1 MKKVLCILAAC
12 LVLLPQMLVAQGPR
26 RGKPSRKELTEENEK
41 LKNSLDSLRTLVDS
55 LQVADSL
62 KHIEHLKALEDAKRP
77 EIERLMISFDP
88 QASDSL
94 LAKWYEATAVKFED
108 CVNTYDMS
116 EEVFT
121 SDVSDSV
128 MIARLA
134 AMNCPI
140 ALPFDQTVKNY
151 MILYAEKRKSTMG
164 RIIGLS
170 KYYFPIFEETLARY
184 GLPLE
189 LKYMAVVESM
199 LNPVATS
206 PAGARGIWQFMFNT
220 AKGYGLEINSFIDDR
235 LDVEKASDAAA
246 RYLRDAYRTFGD
258 WSLAISSYN
267 CGAGNIMKAIK
278 RAAGSRN
285 FWDIYPYL
293 KRETRGYVPA
303 FVGVMYAM
311 TYYREYGIE
320 PQDVGMPAAVDTF
333 MIDRKLHF
341 AQIHEVV
348 GVPMDIVK
356 HLNPQYIYEV
366 IPGTASRKYALKLPY
381 NWCGPFM
388 DAHPD
393 SLYGHRA
400 AELFESDVIK
410 AASSGKSTRPD
421 NRIVYKVK
429 EGDYLG
435 RIASRHHVTVKQLK
449 SWNNLKSDKLR
460 VGQILYIYK

>member
-1 MKKVLCILAAC
+1 MTLAEKINNDLKEAMKNKDSFKLGVIRMVKGAMQLEKPNPREELTDDDVIKVISK
-12 LVLLPQMLVAQGPR
+12 QIKM
-26 RGKPSRKELTEENEK
+26 RKESIAQFEAANRNDLVEQNKKEIAILEEYM
-41 LKNSLDSLRTLVDS
+41 
-55 LQVADSL
+55 
-62 KHIEHLKALEDAKRP
+62 P
-77 EIERLMISFDP
+77 EQL
-88 QASDSL
+88 
-94 LAKWYEATAVKFED
+94 
-108 CVNTYDMS
+108 S
-116 EEVFT
+116 EEELNKIIDKVFLEVKPT
-121 SDVSDSV
+121 SMKD
-128 MIARLA
+128 M
-134 AMNCPI
+134 
-140 ALPFDQTVKNY
+140 
-151 MILYAEKRKSTMG
+151 
-164 RIIGLS
+164 
-170 KYYFPIFEETLARY
+170 
-184 GLPLE
+184 
-189 LKYMAVVESM
+189 
-199 LNPVATS
+199 
-206 PAGARGIWQFMFNT
+206 
-220 AKGYGLEINSFIDDR
+220 
-235 LDVEKASDAAA
+235 
-246 RYLRDAYRTFGD
+246 
-258 WSLAISSYN
+258 
-267 CGAGNIMKAIK
+267 GNIMKAIK

-341 AQIHEVV
+341 AQINEVV

>member
-1 MKKVLCILAAC
+1 MKRLFCIIA
-12 LVLLPQMLVAQGPR
+12 VLLLAFPQLLEAQGPLR
-26 RGKPSRKELTEENEK
+26 SKPTKKELTEQNEK
-41 LKNSLDSLRTLVDS
+41 LRSSIDSLQTLLDSL
-55 LQVADSL
+55 QIADSI
-62 KHIEHLKALEDAKRP
+62 KHLAHLKALEEAKRP
-77 EIERLMISFDP
+77 AIERIMTSFDP
-88 QASDSL
+88 EASDSL

-108 CVNTYDMS
+108 CVNSYDMS

-128 MIARLA
+128 MIARLQ

-164 RIIGLS
+164 RVIGLS
-170 KYYFPIFEETLARY
+170 QYYFPIFEEILARY

-189 LKYMAVVESM
+189 LKYMAIVESM

-220 AKGYGLEINSFIDDR
+220 AKGYGLEINSFVDDR

-278 RAAGSRN
+278 RAAGSRE

-311 TYYREYGIE
+311 TYYKEYGIE

-341 AQIHEVV
+341 AQVNEVV
-348 GVPMDIVK
+348 GVPMDLVK
-356 HLNPQYIYEV
+356 HLNPQYIHDV
-366 IPGTASRKYALKLPY
+366 IPGTSGRKYALKLPY

-400 AELFESDVIK
+400 KELFESEVIK
-410 AASSGKSTRPD
+410 AASSNKDAGQG

-435 RIASRHHVTVKQLK
+435 RIAAKHHVTVKQIK
-449 SWNNLKSDKLR
+449 TWNNLKSDKLR
-460 VGQILYIYK
+460 IGQTLYIYK

>member
-1 MKKVLCILAAC
+1 MNGEQIFDENKQEIELAIQFLNNFNINTILNLSIENLNFKDFQQKNCTKCKSIGLCTGFGQ
-12 LVLLPQMLVAQGPR
+12 PFTQ
-26 RGKPSRKELTEENEK
+26 ETENE
-41 LKNSLDSLRTLVDS
+41 
-55 LQVADSL
+55 
-62 KHIEHLKALEDAKRP
+62 IIKALEK
-77 EIERLMISFDP
+77 EKSELK
-88 QASDSL
+88 DSL
-94 LAKWYEATAVKFED
+94 L
-108 CVNTYDMS
+108 
-116 EEVFT
+116 
-121 SDVSDSV
+121 
-128 MIARLA
+128 RLA
-134 AMNCPI
+134 AEMDN
-140 ALPFDQTVKNY
+140 LRKRTV
-151 MILYAEKRKSTMG
+151 
-164 RIIGLS
+164 
-170 KYYFPIFEETLARY
+170 
-184 GLPLE
+184 
-189 LKYMAVVESM
+189 
-199 LNPVATS
+199 
-206 PAGARGIWQFMFNT
+206 
-220 AKGYGLEINSFIDDR
+220 

-341 AQIHEVV
+341 AQINEVV